1 MFSARS
7 NLGAVRRKDILY
19 VDPSSDLIVSTD
31 FSSSGEGT
39 FTFDEQYR
47 GPEELRGHSYDLTL
61 PYSEVPVLGAFLVGR
76 FGLEV
81 LGDPAEQLVHCLE
94 ELITCGELSPAGGG
108 SALRDQVLAWCEEA
122 GLAPRRGGLDR
133 HEVLLARGDASVELT
148 INSNNRQIIFQ
159 ECHGPVADRSGL
171 YQLHLGHTTLDA
183 LIEVLEGRS
192 PPKEVPGKERLGEGL
207 SRDDRLFAAFRAVA
221 ARGELELGEPGAVR
235 DRVAGWLAAAGV
247 TFQSYGSE
255 WKTTLLEVHRQRNDC
270 IFALRMT
277 FDPERGA
284 EGIRFTESYDYLP
297 LADDPGREYTYTVQ
311 APYDC
316 LPALIAYFDQ
326 RLGRTSTGSPQA
338 RLIDCFTALIT
349 RGDLGDNLPLRE
361 NHLRVGTWFEAAG
374 APTTTDTWSWLN
386 SD

>member
-1 MFSARS
+1 M
-7 NLGAVRRKDILY
+7 RRKDILY

-39 FTFDEQYR
+39 FTFEEQYR

-94 ELITCGELSPAGGG
+94 ELITRGELSPAGGG
-108 SALRDQVLAWCEEA
+108 SALRDQVFAWCEEA

-133 HEVLLARGDASVELT
+133 HEVLLARGEASVELT
-148 INSNNRQIIFQ
+148 LNSNNRQISFQ

-192 PPKEVPGKERLGEGL
+192 LGPTPPEEVPGKGRPDVGL

-221 ARGELELGEPGAVR
+221 ARGELELDEPGAVR

-255 WKTTLLEVHRQRNDC
+255 WKTTLLKVHRQRNDC

>member
-1 MFSARS
+1 M
-7 NLGAVRRKDILY
+7 RRKDILY
-19 VDPSSDLIVSTD
+19 VDPSSNLIVSTD
-31 FSSSGEGT
+31 FSSSDKGGEGT
-39 FTFDEQYR
+39 FTFEELYR
-47 GPEELRGHSYDLTL
+47 GPEELRGHSYNLTL

-94 ELITCGELSPAGGG
+94 ELIIRGELSPAGGG
-108 SALRDQVLAWCEEA
+108 SELRDQVFAWCEEA
-122 GLAPRRGGLDR
+122 GLSPRRGGLDR
-133 HEVLLARGDASVELT
+133 HEVLLTRGEATVELT
-148 INSNNRQIIFQ
+148 INSFNRQIIFQ
-159 ECHGPVADRSGL
+159 ESHGPVADRSGL

-183 LIEVLEGRS
+183 VIGVLEGRD
-192 PPKEVPGKERLGEGL
+192 PILGDGL
-207 SRDDRLFAAFRAVA
+207 SRDDRLFAGFRAAA

-247 TFQSYGSE
+247 PFQSYGSE
-255 WKTTLLEVHRQRNDC
+255 WKTTLLKVHRQRNDC

-297 LADDPGREYTYTVQ
+297 LADDPGREYAYTVH

-316 LPALIAYFDQ
+316 LPALITYFDQ

-338 RLIDCFTALIT
+338 RLIDCFTSLIT

-361 NHLRVGTWFEAAG
+361 NHLRVATWFEAAG